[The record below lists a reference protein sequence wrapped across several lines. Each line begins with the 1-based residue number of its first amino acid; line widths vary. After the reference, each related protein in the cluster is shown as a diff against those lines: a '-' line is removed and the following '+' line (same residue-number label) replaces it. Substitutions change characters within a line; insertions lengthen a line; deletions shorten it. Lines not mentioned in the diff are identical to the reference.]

1 MNKKLFTLGMVTVLS
16 VGLAACNSAD
26 KTSGEKL
33 NRQRL
38 VRRKRRKRKI
48 TYLGKEYTVPAK

>member
-1 MNKKLFTLGMVTVLS
+1 MNKKLITLGMVTVLS

-26 KTSGEKL
+26 KTSGEKR

-38 VRRKRRKRKI
+38 VRRKKTKNEKLHI
-48 TYLGKEYTVPAK
+48 

>member
-26 KTSGEKL
+26 KTSGEQN
-33 NRQRL
+33 NRQKL
-38 VRRKRRKRKI
+38 RKRKKMKTKNYI
-48 TYLGKEYTVPAK
+48 FR

>member
-26 KTSGEKL
+26 KTSGEQN
-33 NRQRL
+33 NRQKL
-38 VRRKRRKRKI
+38 RKRKR
-48 TYLGKEYTVPAK
+48 

>member
-16 VGLAACNSAD
+16 VGLAACNSTD

-38 VRRKRRKRKI
+38 VRRKKTKNEKLHI
-48 TYLGKEYTVPAK
+48 

>member
-26 KTSGEKL
+26 KTSGEKTQQTKASETKKTKNEKL
-33 NRQRL
+33 H
-38 VRRKRRKRKI
+38 I
-48 TYLGKEYTVPAK
+48 

>member
-26 KTSGEKL
+26 KSSGEQKQESKATETKKMR
-33 NRQRL
+33 NERL
-38 VRRKRRKRKI
+38 HI
-48 TYLGKEYTVPAK
+48 

>member
-16 VGLAACNSAD
+16 VGLVACNSAD
-26 KTSGEKL
+26 KTSGEKH

-38 VRRKRRKRKI
+38 VRRKRRKTKNYIFR
-48 TYLGKEYTVPAK
+48 

>member
-26 KTSGEKL
+26 KTSGEQKQQTKATETKKTKNEKL
-33 NRQRL
+33 H
-38 VRRKRRKRKI
+38 I
-48 TYLGKEYTVPAK
+48 

>member
-26 KTSGEKL
+26 KTSGEKTQQTKASE
-33 NRQRL
+33 NE
-38 VRRKRRKRKI
+38 KRRKTKNYIFR
-48 TYLGKEYTVPAK
+48 

>member
-26 KTSGEKL
+26 KTSGEQKQQTKSYG
-33 NRQRL
+33 NE
-38 VRRKRRKRKI
+38 KR
-48 TYLGKEYTVPAK
+48 

>member
-33 NRQRL
+33 NRQKL
-38 VRRKRRKRKI
+38 VRRKKNEKLHI
-48 TYLGKEYTVPAK
+48 